1 MHCRSYKKRTMK
13 KRRKGGAPLG
23 VARRDGFKQGP
34 PKSRT
39 SQKNTKNRS
48 SQNLP
53 PVPVPKVYKKS
64 PPPVTK
70 LPSSTSSR
78 KSSSGSL
85 KLPTKKK
92 NKGKQKVDVI
102 GSLLNSAD
110 KALAEQRVKGLKVLN
125 NMGVVTTGK

>member
-1 MHCRSYKKRTMK
+1 MHCRSYRKRTMK

-53 PVPVPKVYKKS
+53 PAPIPKVYEKS
-64 PPPVTK
+64 PPPLAK
-70 LPSSTSSR
+70 LPSSTSSK

-102 GSLLNSAD
+102 GSLLSSTD
-110 KALAEQRVKGLKVLN
+110 SALAKQRAKGLKLLSNIGLVN
-125 NMGVVTTGK
+125 TGK

>member
-1 MHCRSYKKRTMK
+1 MYCKSYRKRTMK

-34 PKSRT
+34 PKLRT
-39 SQKNTKNRS
+39 SQKNTKHRS

-53 PVPVPKVYKKS
+53 PAPIPKVYEKS
-64 PPPVTK
+64 PPPLAK
-70 LPSSTSSR
+70 LSSSTSSK

-92 NKGKQKVDVI
+92 NKGKQKVDVF

-110 KALAEQRVKGLKVLN
+110 KALAEHRAKGLKVLN
-125 NMGVVTTGK
+125 NIGVVTTGK

>member
-1 MHCRSYKKRTMK
+1 MK

-23 VARRDGFKQGP
+23 VARRDGFKQGA

-39 SQKNTKNRS
+39 SQKNTKNIS

-53 PVPVPKVYKKS
+53 PAPVPEVYQKS
-64 PPPVTK
+64 PLPLTK
-70 LPSSTSSR
+70 LPSSTSSK

-92 NKGKQKVDVI
+92 NKGKQKINVF

-110 KALAEQRVKGLKVLN
+110 KALAEQRNKGMKVLN
-125 NMGVVTTGK
+125 KMGVVATGK